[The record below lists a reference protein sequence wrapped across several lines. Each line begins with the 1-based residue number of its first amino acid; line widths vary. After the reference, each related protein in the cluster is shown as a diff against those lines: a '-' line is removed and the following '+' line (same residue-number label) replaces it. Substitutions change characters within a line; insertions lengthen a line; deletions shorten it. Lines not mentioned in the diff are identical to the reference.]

1 LKRNPRLLLLIFA
14 PLMFAAAGRVHAEV
28 WELRLSPTA
37 PKGATP
43 MGLLGKEF
51 KGETFCTAGVCVLST
66 TSGAESASLSP
77 IRSNPHAVL
86 TPLPDARKI
95 YFQKGTYD
103 AELGRFET
111 DFEGA
116 RETAES
122 GAIGQFVVV
131 FKGYPDPRWLEDLR
145 NAGLAVLE
153 PLPPMG
159 YGVYGLRSAIDDLAK
174 SKPYIFHVAD
184 IPPGARRF
192 GLTAEASEAADRP
205 SSAVVVAVEV
215 MAPFIAGKLREL
227 TSAEPS
233 RIYTTGS
240 QTAFAAELTSSQ
252 IRALSRLPEVTAAY
266 RTTTP
271 GPSDERANRIVSGTW
286 RTPGTAWT
294 TESSLGSN
302 PVQGTYH
309 YHWEGFLASLGG
321 IGVNPQNQT
330 IGFLDTGV
338 DDGLFARTGGT
349 ATCPPHLGSTS
360 GCRLV
365 FSADTSDDHDY
376 LHRRGDDL
384 HGHGTLVT
392 SIAAGFSTGVPGRD
406 SAGWAFTQGVASGA
420 KVAMS
425 RYMANSQKG
434 CGTGQARTI
443 DYQWL
448 GNPSIGLPYSLVEL
462 GSSGTLPDQTVAS
475 PGARLFNH
483 RWNDRPDDPGGADAT
498 LYNEKA
504 ILLDKATRKLSSVG
518 FDFGAPGWRY
528 GDAAPSLHVV
538 SAGNYPQST
547 PNGSPDPTLRMVTA
561 PGNAKNVITVGATS
575 GLNQQSYV
583 VGEGCTS
590 CNYCPSCTYNQCDHA
605 LDARR
610 IEDFSRIGYPNL
622 RLKPDLVAPGT
633 RVYGR
638 RSALRNDACL
648 YNSQCNFDLTGDSQF
663 AWDYGTSFS
672 APVVTGAAAL
682 VDEWLTG
689 LAAKKPSPALVKAA
703 LIASATNLR
712 SSTNCASS
720 DIKPAP
726 DKYQGWG
733 GAALDRLFRA
743 ASTYY
748 YKEQYDPAVQ
758 DGSLLT
764 PSSSEPWTKQ
774 LTVVDSTKAVS
785 IALVW
790 TDRAGDTK
798 VATLQ
803 NLVNDLNLEVVG
815 NGATPASFFI
825 GNKYY
830 YDPCETSRQGYSLN
844 RPSSWVPDSK
854 NNVER
859 VDISPAQLSQNNI
872 SALTVKVSVGMIRGD
887 GIEPEGSTLRQDFAL
902 FVVNARE

>member
-1 LKRNPRLLLLIFA
+1 ML
-14 PLMFAAAGRVHAEV
+14 AAASQAQAEV
-28 WELRLSPTA
+28 WELRISPTA
-37 PKGATP
+37 AKGTTPK
-43 MGLLGKEF
+43 GLLGKDF
-51 KGETFCTAGVCVLST
+51 RGEAFCMAGACVLST
-66 TSGAESASLSP
+66 TSDVDFASLGP
-77 IRSNPHAVL
+77 IRSNPLAVL
-86 TPLPDARKI
+86 TPLPDARKV

-116 RETAES
+116 RETADS

-131 FKGYPDPRWLEDLR
+131 FKGYPEPRWLEEIR
-145 NAGLAVLE
+145 NAGLSVLE

-159 YGVYGLRSAIDDLAK
+159 YGVYGLRSAVDNLAK
-174 SKPYIFHVAD
+174 SKAYIYRVAD

-192 GLTAEASEAADRP
+192 GLQAEPSEGPDHP
-205 SSAVVVAVEV
+205 TSAVIVAVEV
-215 MAPFIAGKLREL
+215 MAPFIAERLREL
-227 TSAEPS
+227 TGAEPT
-233 RIYTTGS
+233 RVYTTGS
-240 QTAFAAELTSSQ
+240 QTAFTAELTLSQ

-266 RTTTP
+266 RTTMV
-271 GPSDERANRIVSGTW
+271 GPSDERATKIVSGTW
-286 RTPGTAWT
+286 RTPGTASPT
-294 TESSLGSN
+294 ASSLGSN
-302 PVQGTYH
+302 PIQGTYH
-309 YHWEGFLASLGG
+309 WDGFLASLGG
-321 IGVNPQNQT
+321 IGVFPQNQT

-338 DDGLFARTGGT
+338 DDGLFARTDGT
-349 ATCPPHLGSTS
+349 ESCPPHLTSAS

-365 FSADTSDDHDY
+365 FSVDTSDDHSN
-376 LHRRGDDL
+376 LNRRGDDL

-392 SIAAGFSTGVPGRD
+392 SIAAGLTTGDPGRD
-406 SAGWAFTQGVASGA
+406 SAGWALTQGVASGA

-425 RYMANSQKG
+425 RYMADAQKG
-434 CGTGQARTI
+434 CGTGTARYI

-448 GNPSIGLPYSLVEL
+448 GNPAIGLPYSLVEL
-462 GSSGTLPDQTVAS
+462 GSSGELPLPDQEVVS
-475 PGARLFNH
+475 PGVRLFNH
-483 RWNDRPDDPGGADAT
+483 SWNDRPDNPGGADAT

-504 ILLDKATRKLSSVG
+504 ILLDNATRTLSSVD
-518 FDFGAPGWRY
+518 FSFGAAGLRY
-528 GDAAPSLHVV
+528 GDSEPSLHVV
-538 SAGNYPQST
+538 SAGNYPQRT
-547 PNGSPDPTLRMVTA
+547 PNGSPDTTQRVVTA

-575 GLNQQSYV
+575 GLNQESFV

-590 CNYCPSCTYNQCDHA
+590 CLYCPSCTYNQCDHA
-605 LDARR
+605 VDARR

-638 RSALRNDACL
+638 RSALRNDACNF
-648 YNSQCNFDLTGDSQF
+648 NSQCTFDLTGSSEF

-682 VDEWLTG
+682 VDEWLTVQG
-689 LAAKKPSPALVKAA
+689 SKKPSPALVKAA

-720 DIKPAP
+720 DVKPAP

-748 YKEQYDPAVQ
+748 YKDQFDPEIP
-758 DGSLLT
+758 DDSLLT
-764 PSSSEPWTKQ
+764 PSTLTPWTKQ
-774 LTVVDSTKAVS
+774 LTVVDPTKTVS

-798 VATLQ
+798 VATLE

-815 NGATPASFFI
+815 NGTTPPSFFI

-844 RPSSWVPDSK
+844 RPSSWTPDSK

-859 VDISPAQLSQNNI
+859 VDISPAQISQNNI

-887 GIEPEGSTLRQDFAL
+887 GIEPTGSTLRQDFAL

>member
-1 LKRNPRLLLLIFA
+1 ML
-14 PLMFAAAGRVHAEV
+14 AAAGRTHAEV
-28 WELRLSPTA
+28 WELRISPSAANGTT
-37 PKGATP
+37 PK
-43 MGLLGKEF
+43 GLLGTGF
-51 KGETFCTAGVCVLST
+51 QGEAFCSAGGCVLST
-66 TSGAESASLSP
+66 NSDAESASLGP
-77 IRSNPHAVL
+77 IRSHPHAVL

-103 AELGRFET
+103 AELGRFEN
-111 DFEGA
+111 DFEGV

-122 GAIGQFVVV
+122 GAVGQFVVV
-131 FKGYPDPRWLEDLR
+131 FKGYPDPRWLEDIR
-145 NAGLAVLE
+145 NAGLSVLE

-159 YGVYGLRSAIDDLAK
+159 YGVYGLRSALDDLAK
-174 SKPYIFHVAD
+174 SKSYIFRVAD

-192 GLTAEASEAADRP
+192 GLPPESPEESDRP
-205 SSAVVVAVEV
+205 SSAVVVSVEV
-215 MAPFIAGKLREL
+215 MAPFVAGKIGEL
-227 TSAEPS
+227 TGTEPT
-233 RIYTTGS
+233 RVYTTGS
-240 QTAFAAELTSSQ
+240 ETAFAAELTSSQ

-271 GPSDERANRIVSGTW
+271 GPSDERANKIVSGTW
-286 RTPGTAWT
+286 RTPGSAWPTAST
-294 TESSLGSN
+294 LGSN

-309 YHWEGFLASLGG
+309 WDGFLASLAG
-321 IGVNPQNQT
+321 IGVYPQNQT

-338 DDGLFARTGGT
+338 DDGLFAQTGG
-349 ATCPPHLGSTS
+349 AAACPPHLTSTS

-365 FSADTSDDHDY
+365 FSVDTSDDHAY
-376 LHRRGDDL
+376 QNRRADDL

-392 SIAAGFSTGVPGRD
+392 SIAAGLTTGVQGRD
-406 SAGWAFTQGVASGA
+406 TAGWAFTQGVASGA
-420 KVAMS
+420 KIAMS
-425 RYMANSQKG
+425 RFMADSQKG
-434 CGTGQARTI
+434 CGTGPARYI

-448 GNPSIGLPYSLVEL
+448 GNPAIGLPYSLVEL
-462 GSSGTLPDQTVAS
+462 GSSATLPDQTVAS

-483 RWNDRPDDPGGADAT
+483 SWNDRPANPGGADAT

-504 ILLDKATRKLSSVG
+504 ILLDNATRTLSSVG
-518 FDFGAPGWRY
+518 FSFGGLGMRY

-538 SAGNYPQST
+538 SAGNYPQPA
-547 PNGSPDPTLRMVTA
+547 PNGSPDPTQRVVTA

-575 GLNQQSYV
+575 GLNQESFV

-590 CNYCPSCTYNQCDHA
+590 CYYCPSCTYNQCDHA
-605 LDARR
+605 VDARR

-638 RSALRNDACL
+638 RSALRNDACN
-648 YNSQCNFDLTGDSQF
+648 YNSQCSFDLTGGLQF

-682 VDEWLTG
+682 VDEWLTV
-689 LAAKKPSPALVKAA
+689 LRSKKPSPALVKAA

-712 SSTNCASS
+712 NSTNCALS

-733 GAALDRLFRA
+733 GAALDRIFRA

-748 YKEQYDPAVQ
+748 YKDQYDPAIP

-764 PSSSEPWTKQ
+764 PGSSTPWSKQ
-774 LTVVDSTKAVS
+774 LSVVDPTKAVS

-798 VATLQ
+798 VATLE

-815 NGATPASFFI
+815 NGATPPSFFI

-830 YDPCETSRQGYSLN
+830 NDPCETSRQGYSLN
-844 RPSSWVPDSK
+844 RPSSWAPDSK

-872 SALTVKVSVGMIRGD
+872 SSLTVKVSVGVIRGD
-887 GIEPEGSTLRQDFAL
+887 GIEPTGSTLRQDFAL
-902 FVVNARE
+902 FAVNARE

>member
-1 LKRNPRLLLLIFA
+1 MIRNPKLLLFLFA
-14 PLMFAAAGRVHAEV
+14 LLLFAAAARVDAEV
-28 WELRLSPTA
+28 WELRVSPTA
-37 PKGATP
+37 TKGTTPK
-43 MGLLGKEF
+43 GLLGKEF

-66 TSGAESASLSP
+66 TSGAESASLGP

-86 TPLPDARKI
+86 TPLQDARKI

-103 AELGRFET
+103 AELHRFET

-116 RETAES
+116 RETSDS

-159 YGVYGLRSAIDDLAK
+159 YGVYGLRSALDDLAK
-174 SKPYIFHVAD
+174 SKSYVFRVAD

-192 GLTAEASEAADRP
+192 GLPAEASEADNRP

-286 RTPGTAWT
+286 RTPGTAWPT
-294 TESSLGSN
+294 ASSLGSN
-302 PVQGTYH
+302 PIQGTYH
-309 YHWEGFLASLGG
+309 WDSFLASLGG
-321 IGVNPQNQT
+321 IGVYPQNQT

-349 ATCPPHLGSTS
+349 ATCPPHLTSAS

-365 FSADTSDDHDY
+365 FSADTSDDHLY
-376 LHRRGDDL
+376 LGRRGDDL

-392 SIAAGFSTGVPGRD
+392 SIAAGLTTGVPGRD
-406 SAGWAFTQGVASGA
+406 FAGWAFTQGVASGA

-425 RYMANSQKG
+425 RFMADSQKG
-434 CGTGQARTI
+434 CGDGYAR
-443 DYQWL
+443 YVGGQWL
-448 GNPSIGLPYSLVEL
+448 GNPVYGLPYSLVEL
-462 GSSGTLPDQTVAS
+462 GSSIMLPDQTVAS
-475 PGARLFNH
+475 PSARLFNH
-483 RWNDRPDDPGGADAT
+483 SWNDRPENPGGADAT

-504 ILLDKATRKLSSVG
+504 ILLDNATRKLSSVG
-518 FDFGAPGWRY
+518 FNFGSTGWRY
-528 GDAAPSLHVV
+528 ADAAPSLHIV
-538 SAGNYPQST
+538 SAGNYPQPT
-547 PNGSPDPTLRMVTA
+547 PNGSADPTLRMVTA

-575 GLNQQSYV
+575 GLNQETFV

-590 CNYCPSCTYNQCDHA
+590 CYYCPSCAYNQCDHA
-605 LDARR
+605 VDARR
-610 IEDFSRIGYPNL
+610 VEDFSRIGYPNL

-638 RSALRNDACL
+638 RSALRNDACN
-648 YNSQCNFDLTGDSQF
+648 YNSQCSFDLAGDSQF

-682 VDEWLTG
+682 VDEWLIG
-689 LAAKKPSPALVKAA
+689 LAAKKPSPALVKAV

-712 SSTNCASS
+712 SSTNCALS

-726 DKYQGWG
+726 NKYQGWG

-748 YKEQYDPAVQ
+748 YKEQNDPAVQ

-764 PSSSEPWTKQ
+764 PTTETPWTKQ
-774 LTVVDSTKAVS
+774 LTVVDPTKPVS

-803 NLVNDLNLEVVG
+803 NLVNDLNLEVIG
-815 NGATPASFFI
+815 NGAAPPSFFI

-859 VDISPAQLSQNNI
+859 VDISPAHLSQNNI

-887 GIEPEGSTLRQDFAL
+887 GIEPTGSTPRQDFAL

>member
-1 LKRNPRLLLLIFA
+1 MIRNPKRLLLRFA
-14 PLMFAAAGRVHAEV
+14 LPLVLAAAAHAHAEV
-28 WELRLSPTA
+28 WELRTSPTA
-37 PKGATP
+37 PTGTTP

-51 KGETFCTAGVCVLST
+51 KGEVFCTAGVCVLST
-66 TSGAESASLSP
+66 ASDAESASLSP
-77 IRSNPHAVL
+77 IRSNPLTVL

-116 RETAES
+116 RETDEP
-122 GAIGQFVVV
+122 GAIGQFVFV
-131 FKGYPDPRWLEDLR
+131 FKGYPEPRWLEDIR
-145 NAGLAVLE
+145 NAGLSVLE

-159 YGVYGLRSAIDDLAK
+159 YGVYGLRSAVDDLAK
-174 SKPYIFHVAD
+174 SKTYIYRVAD

-192 GLTAEASEAADRP
+192 GLRAEASEVAEPPA
-205 SSAVVVAVEV
+205 SAVVVAVEV
-215 MAPFIAGKLREL
+215 MAPLVAGKLREL
-227 TSAEPS
+227 TGSEPS

-240 QTAFAAELTSSQ
+240 QTAFAAELTPSQ
-252 IRALSRLPEVTAAY
+252 IRALSRLPEVTAVY

-271 GPSDERANRIVSGTW
+271 GPSDERANKIVSGNW
-286 RTPGTAWT
+286 RTPVTAWPT
-294 TESSLGSN
+294 ASSLGSN

-309 YHWEGFLASLGG
+309 WDGFLASLRG
-321 IGVNPQNQT
+321 IGVYPENQT

-338 DDGLFARTGGT
+338 GDGLFARTGGT
-349 ATCPPHLGSTS
+349 ATCPPHLTSAS
-360 GCRLV
+360 GCNLV

-376 LHRRGDDL
+376 VYRRSDDL

-392 SIAAGFSTGVPGRD
+392 SIAAGLTTGVPGRD
-406 SAGWAFTQGVASGA
+406 SAGWAFMQGVASGA

-425 RYMANSQKG
+425 RFMADSQKG
-434 CGTGQARTI
+434 CGDGYAR
-443 DYQWL
+443 YVGGQWL
-448 GNPSIGLPYSLVEL
+448 GNPAYGLPYSLVEL
-462 GSSGTLPDQTVAS
+462 GSSSTLPDQTVAS

-483 RWNDRPDDPGGADAT
+483 SWNDRPENPGGPDAT
-498 LYNEKA
+498 MYNEKA
-504 ILLDKATRKLSSVG
+504 ILLDNATRTLSSVG
-518 FDFGAPGWRY
+518 FYFGASGARS
-528 GDAAPSLHVV
+528 GDAAPSLHIV
-538 SAGNYPQST
+538 SAGNFPQPT

-575 GLNQQSYV
+575 GLNQETFV

-590 CNYCPSCTYNQCDHA
+590 CYYCPSCAYNQCDHA

-610 IEDFSRIGYPNL
+610 IEDFSRVGYPNL

-638 RSALRNDACL
+638 RSALRNDACN
-648 YNSQCNFDLTGDSQF
+648 YNSQCSFDLTGDSQY

-712 SSTNCASS
+712 TSTNCARS

-748 YKEQYDPAVQ
+748 YKDQYDPAHP

-764 PSSSEPWTKQ
+764 PSSSTPWTKQ
-774 LTVVDSTKAVS
+774 LTVVDPTKAVS

-815 NGATPASFFI
+815 NGTTPPSFFI
-825 GNKYY
+825 GNMYY
-830 YDPCETSRQGYSLN
+830 FDPCETSRQGYSLN
-844 RPSSWVPDSK
+844 RPSPWVPDSK

-887 GIEPEGSTLRQDFAL
+887 GIEPTGSTLRQDFAL